1 MKVYRVN
8 CLLGIV
14 VGGNSSNLL
23 SNSYI
28 AKNIN
33 MSISLT
39 VRDRAI
45 SSKGYLINVLLAIS
59 KNFTLPKN
67 GGHFEFSNFCQKWK
81 NTNLLLSH

>member
-14 VGGNSSNLL
+14 VDGNSFSLL

-33 MSISLT
+33 VSIS
-39 VRDRAI
+39 
-45 SSKGYLINVLLAIS
+45 
-59 KNFTLPKN
+59 
-67 GGHFEFSNFCQKWK
+67 
-81 NTNLLLSH
+81 